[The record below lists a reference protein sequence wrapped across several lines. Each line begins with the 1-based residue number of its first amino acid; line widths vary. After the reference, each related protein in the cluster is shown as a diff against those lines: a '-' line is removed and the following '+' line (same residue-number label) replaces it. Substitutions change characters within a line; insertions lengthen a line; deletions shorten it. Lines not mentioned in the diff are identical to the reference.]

1 MILLTASRNMI
12 QNSILEAIGNTPLV
26 RLKNLVSPKS
36 ARVYA
41 KAEFMNPGGSVK
53 DRMALYMIE
62 QAEKKG
68 WLKPGG
74 TIVENTSGNTGVG
87 VAIVAALKGY
97 KAIFTMPDK
106 MSSEKVNLLK
116 AFGAKVIV
124 TPTNVPADSL
134 LSYYETAKRIAKET
148 PNSFYLNQYHNPLNI
163 EAHYKTTGPEIWKQ
177 TKGRIDYLVAGMG
190 TGGTVSGVGK
200 FLKEKNPKVKVIG
213 VDPVGSVYYNYF
225 KTGRIGQPQVYKV
238 EGIGEDMLCGAMDF
252 SVLDDAVQVTDQECF
267 LMARKIATK
276 EGMFVGGSSGGAA
289 LVAIDLA
296 KKVGRDKII
305 VTIFPD
311 SGTRYLSKFYNDE
324 WMRDNGFLEEKVF
337 LGTVKDLLKGRGPVV
352 VAQASDRVSQVINK
366 MKKYDISQLPVIS
379 KGRLAGIVT
388 EVDLLK
394 YMVVGKHRL
403 NDSIKSL
410 VEANYLKASP
420 ETALSD
426 LSQKFSATESNVAMV
441 LDGEEKLLGII
452 TKIDIID
459 YLAKRFKQE

>member
-1 MILLTASRNMI
+1 MI

-26 RLKNLVSPKS
+26 RLKNLVSSNS

-87 VAIVAALKGY
+87 VAMVAALKGY

-106 MSSEKVNLLK
+106 MSAEKVNLLK

-124 TPTNVPADSL
+124 TPTNVPADSP

-177 TKGRIDYLVAGMG
+177 VKGRIDYLVAGMG
-190 TGGTVSGVGK
+190 TGGTISGVGK

-213 VDPVGSVYYNYF
+213 VDPVGSVYYSYF

-252 SVLDDAVQVTDQECF
+252 SVIDDAIQVTDQECF
-267 LMARKIATK
+267 LMARQVATK

-337 LGTVKDLLKGRGPVV
+337 LGTVKDLLKGREAVV
-352 VAQASDRVSQVINK
+352 VAQAADRVSQVINK
-366 MKKYDISQLPVIS
+366 MKKYDISQLPVMS
-379 KGRLAGIVT
+379 RGKLAGIVT

-394 YMVVGKHRL
+394 YMVTGRHRL

-420 ETALSD
+420 ETSLSD
-426 LSQKFSATESNVAMV
+426 LSQKFSATESNVTMV
-441 LDGEEKLLGII
+441 LNGEERLVGII

>member
-1 MILLTASRNMI
+1 MI

-26 RLKNLVSPKS
+26 RLKNLVSPNS

-124 TPTNVPADSL
+124 TPTNVPADSP

-148 PNSFYLNQYHNPLNI
+148 PKSFYLNQYHNPLNI

-177 TKGRIDYLVAGMG
+177 VKGRIDYLVAGMG
-190 TGGTVSGVGK
+190 TGGTISGVGK

-252 SVLDDAVQVTDQECF
+252 SVIDDTVQVTDQECF
-267 LMARKIATK
+267 LMARQVATK

-296 KKVGRDKII
+296 KKVGRDKVI

-337 LGTVKDLLKGRGPVV
+337 LGTVKELLKGREAVV
-352 VAQASDRVSQVINK
+352 VAQAADRVSQVINK
-366 MKKYDISQLPVIS
+366 MKKYDISQLPVMS
-379 KGRLAGIVT
+379 RGRLVGIVT

-394 YMVVGKHRL
+394 YMVTGRHRL

-420 ETALSD
+420 ETSLSD

-441 LDGEEKLLGII
+441 LDGEEKLAGII

>member
-1 MILLTASRNMI
+1 MTV
-12 QNSILEAIGNTPLV
+12 QKSILEAIGNTPLV
-26 RLKNLVSPKS
+26 RLKNLVRPGWAK
-36 ARVYA
+36 VYA

-62 QAEKKG
+62 RAEKKG

-74 TIVENTSGNTGVG
+74 TIVENTSGNTGAG
-87 VAIVAALKGY
+87 VAMVAALKGY

-106 MSSEKVNLLK
+106 MSAEKVNLLK
-116 AFGAKVIV
+116 AFGAKVVV
-124 TPTNVPADSL
+124 TPTNVPADSP
-134 LSYYETAKRIAKET
+134 LSYYETAKRIARET

-163 EAHYKTTGPEIWKQ
+163 EAHYQTTGPEIWRQ
-177 TKGRIDYLVAGMG
+177 AAGRIDYLVAGMG
-190 TGGTVSGVGK
+190 TGGTISGVGK
-200 FLKEKNPKVKVIG
+200 FLKEKNPKIQVIG

-225 KTGRIGQPQVYKV
+225 KTGRIGEPHVYKV

-252 SVLDDAVQVTDQECF
+252 SVVDQVVQVTDQECF
-267 LMARKIATK
+267 IMAREVATK
-276 EGMFVGGSSGGAA
+276 EGMLVGGSSGGAA
-289 LVAIDLA
+289 LVALNLA
-296 KKVGRDKII
+296 KKLPKNKVI

-324 WMRDNGFLEEKVF
+324 WMKDNGFLEEKVF

-352 VAQASDRVSQVINK
+352 VARSTDRVSQVINK
-366 MKKYDISQLPVIS
+366 MKKYDISQLPVMS
-379 KGRLAGIVT
+379 RGRLVGIVT

-394 YMVVGKHRL
+394 YMVTGRHRL

-410 VEANYLKASP
+410 VESNYLKASP
-420 ETALSD
+420 ETSLSD

>member
-1 MILLTASRNMI
+1 MI

-26 RLKNLVSPKS
+26 RLKNLVSSNS

-87 VAIVAALKGY
+87 VAMVAALKGY

-106 MSSEKVNLLK
+106 MSAEKVNLLK

-124 TPTNVPADSL
+124 TPTNVPADSP

-177 TKGRIDYLVAGMG
+177 VKGRIDYLVAGMG
-190 TGGTVSGVGK
+190 TGGTISGVGK

-213 VDPVGSVYYNYF
+213 VDPVGSVYYSYF

-252 SVLDDAVQVTDQECF
+252 SILDEAVQVTDQECF
-267 LMARKIATK
+267 LMARQIATK

-337 LGTVKDLLKGRGPVV
+337 LGRVRDLLKGREAVV
-352 VAQASDRVSQVINK
+352 VAQAADRVSQVINK
-366 MKKYDISQLPVIS
+366 MKKYDISQLPVMS
-379 KGRLAGIVT
+379 RGRLVGIVT

-394 YMVVGKHRL
+394 YMVTGRHRL

-410 VEANYLKASP
+410 VESNYLKASP
-420 ETALSD
+420 ETSLSD

-441 LDGEEKLLGII
+441 LDGEERLAGII

>member
-1 MILLTASRNMI
+1 
-12 QNSILEAIGNTPLV
+12 
-26 RLKNLVSPKS
+26 
-36 ARVYA
+36 
-41 KAEFMNPGGSVK
+41 
-53 DRMALYMIE
+53 
-62 QAEKKG
+62 
-68 WLKPGG
+68 
-74 TIVENTSGNTGVG
+74 
-87 VAIVAALKGY
+87 
-97 KAIFTMPDK
+97 
-106 MSSEKVNLLK
+106 
-116 AFGAKVIV
+116 
-124 TPTNVPADSL
+124 

-177 TKGRIDYLVAGMG
+177 VKGRIDYLVAGMG
-190 TGGTVSGVGK
+190 TGGTISGVGK

-213 VDPVGSVYYNYF
+213 VDPVGSVYYSYF

-252 SVLDDAVQVTDQECF
+252 SVLDNAVQVTDQECF
-267 LMARKIATK
+267 LMARQLATK

-305 VTIFPD
+305 VAIFPD

-337 LGTVKDLLKGRGPVV
+337 LGTVKDLLKGREAVV
-352 VAQASDRVSQVINK
+352 VAQAADRVSQVINK
-366 MKKYDISQLPVIS
+366 MKKYDISQLPVMS
-379 KGRLAGIVT
+379 RGRLVGIVT

-394 YMVVGKHRL
+394 YMVTGRHRL

-410 VEANYLKASP
+410 VESNYLKASP
-420 ETALSD
+420 ETSLSD

-441 LDGEEKLLGII
+441 LDGEERLAGII

>member
-1 MILLTASRNMI
+1 MI

-26 RLKNLVSPKS
+26 RLKNLVSPNS

-53 DRMALYMIE
+53 DRMVLFMIE
-62 QAEKKG
+62 QAEEKG

-106 MSSEKVNLLK
+106 MSAEKVNLLK

-124 TPTNVPADSL
+124 TPTNVPADSP

-148 PNSFYLNQYHNPLNI
+148 PNSFYLNQYHNPSNI
-163 EAHYKTTGPEIWKQ
+163 EAHYKTTGPEIWRQ
-177 TKGRIDYLVAGMG
+177 AKGRLDYLVCGIG
-190 TGGTVSGVGK
+190 TGGTISGVGR
-200 FLKEKNPKVKVIG
+200 FLKQKNPKIKVIG
-213 VDPVGSVYYNYF
+213 VDPVGSVYYSYF
-225 KTGRIGQPQVYKV
+225 KTGRLGQPQVYKV
-238 EGIGEDMLCGAMDF
+238 EGIGEDMLCRAMDF
-252 SVLDDAVQVTDQECF
+252 TILDDIVQVTDKECF
-267 LMARKIATK
+267 LMARKVATK

-289 LVAIDLA
+289 LVAVELA
-296 KKVGRDKII
+296 KKVARDKSII
-305 VTIFPD
+305 TIFPD

-324 WMRDNGFLEEKVF
+324 WMRDNGFLEEKVE
-337 LGTVKDLLKGRGPVV
+337 LGTVRDLLKGRKPVI
-352 VAQASDRVSQVINK
+352 VAQATDRVSQVINK
-366 MKKYDISQLPVIS
+366 MKKNDISQLPVLS
-379 KGRLAGIVT
+379 KGKMLGIVT

-394 YMVVGKHRL
+394 YMVTGRHRL

-410 VEANYLKASP
+410 VETNYLKASP
-420 ETALSD
+420 GTPLSD
-426 LSQKFSATESNVAMV
+426 LSQKFSATESNVAIV
-441 LDGEEKLLGII
+441 LDNGEKVVGII

-459 YLAKRFKQE
+459 YLAKRFKEE

>member
-1 MILLTASRNMI
+1 MKFYPDV
-12 QNSILEAIGNTPLV
+12 LEVIGNTPLIQ
-26 RLKNLVSPKS
+26 LKNIVGENS
-36 ARVYA
+36 AQVFA
-41 KAEFMNPGGSVK
+41 KAEFLNPGGSVK
-53 DRMALYMIE
+53 DRMALYMTE

-87 VAIVAALKGY
+87 VAMVAALKGY

-106 MSSEKVNLLK
+106 MSAEKVNLLK

-124 TPTNVPADSL
+124 TPTNVPADSP

-177 TKGRIDYLVAGMG
+177 VKGKIDYLVAGMG
-190 TGGTVSGVGK
+190 TGGTISGVGK

-252 SVLDDAVQVTDQECF
+252 SVIDDAVQVTDQECF
-267 LMARKIATK
+267 LIARQLATK

-296 KKVGRDKII
+296 KKVG
-305 VTIFPD
+305 
-311 SGTRYLSKFYNDE
+311 
-324 WMRDNGFLEEKVF
+324 
-337 LGTVKDLLKGRGPVV
+337 
-352 VAQASDRVSQVINK
+352 
-366 MKKYDISQLPVIS
+366 
-379 KGRLAGIVT
+379 
-388 EVDLLK
+388 
-394 YMVVGKHRL
+394 
-403 NDSIKSL
+403 
-410 VEANYLKASP
+410 
-420 ETALSD
+420 
-426 LSQKFSATESNVAMV
+426 
-441 LDGEEKLLGII
+441 
-452 TKIDIID
+452 
-459 YLAKRFKQE
+459 

>member
-1 MILLTASRNMI
+1 MI

-26 RLKNLVSPKS
+26 RLKNLVSPNS

-53 DRMALYMIE
+53 DRMVLFMIE
-62 QAEKKG
+62 QAEEKG

-106 MSSEKVNLLK
+106 MSAEKVNLLK

-124 TPTNVPADSL
+124 TPTNVPADSP

-148 PNSFYLNQYHNPLNI
+148 PNSFYLNQYHNPSNI
-163 EAHYKTTGPEIWKQ
+163 EAHYKTTGPEIWRQ
-177 TKGRIDYLVAGMG
+177 AKGRLDYLVCGIG
-190 TGGTVSGVGK
+190 TGGTISGVGR
-200 FLKEKNPKVKVIG
+200 FLKQKNPKIKVIG
-213 VDPVGSVYYNYF
+213 VDPVGSVYYSYF
-225 KTGRIGQPQVYKV
+225 KTGRLGQPQVYKV
-238 EGIGEDMLCGAMDF
+238 EGIGEDMLCRAMDF
-252 SVLDDAVQVTDQECF
+252 TILDDIVQVTDKECF
-267 LMARKIATK
+267 LMARKVATK

-289 LVAIDLA
+289 LVAVELA
-296 KKVGRDKII
+296 KKVARDKSII
-305 VTIFPD
+305 TIFPD

-324 WMRDNGFLEEKVF
+324 WMRDNGFLEEKVE
-337 LGTVKDLLKGRGPVV
+337 LGTVRDLLKGRKPVI
-352 VAQASDRVSQVINK
+352 VAQATDRVSQVINK
-366 MKKYDISQLPVIS
+366 MKKNDISQLPVLS
-379 KGRLAGIVT
+379 KGKMLGIVT

-394 YMVVGKHRL
+394 YMVTGRHRL

-410 VEANYLKASP
+410 VETNYLKASP
-420 ETALSD
+420 GTALSD

-441 LDGEEKLLGII
+441 LDNGEKVVGII

-459 YLAKRFKQE
+459 YLAKRFKEE

>member
-1 MILLTASRNMI
+1 MV

-26 RLKNLVSPKS
+26 RLKNLVSPNL

-106 MSSEKVNLLK
+106 MSAEKVNLLK

-124 TPTNVPADSL
+124 TPTNVPADSP

-148 PNSFYLNQYHNPLNI
+148 PNSFYLNQYHSPLNI
-163 EAHYKTTGPEIWKQ
+163 EAHYQTTGPELWRQ
-177 TKGRIDYLVAGMG
+177 TKGKIDYLVCGIG
-190 TGGTVSGVGK
+190 TGGTISGVGR
-200 FLKEKNPKVKVIG
+200 FLKQKNPKIKVIG
-213 VDPVGSVYYNYF
+213 VDPVGSVYYSYF
-225 KTGRIGQPQVYKV
+225 KTGRLGQPQVYKV
-238 EGIGEDMLCGAMDF
+238 EGIGEDMLCRAMDF
-252 SVLDDAVQVTDQECF
+252 TILDEVVQVTDKECF
-267 LMARKIATK
+267 LMARQVATK

-289 LVAIDLA
+289 LVAVELA
-296 KKVGRDKII
+296 KKVRRDKNII
-305 VTIFPD
+305 TILPD

-324 WMRDNGFLEEKVF
+324 WMRDNGFLEEKVER
-337 LGTVKDLLKGRGPVV
+337 GTVRDLLKGRRPVI
-352 VAQASDRVSQVINK
+352 VAQATDRVSQVINK
-366 MKKYDISQLPVIS
+366 MKKNDISQLPVLS
-379 KGRLAGIVT
+379 KGKMLGIVT

-394 YMVVGKHRL
+394 YMVTGRHRL

-410 VEANYLKASP
+410 VETNYLKASP
-420 ETALSD
+420 GTALSD

-441 LDGEEKLLGII
+441 LDNGEKVVGII

-459 YLAKRFKQE
+459 YLAKRFKEE